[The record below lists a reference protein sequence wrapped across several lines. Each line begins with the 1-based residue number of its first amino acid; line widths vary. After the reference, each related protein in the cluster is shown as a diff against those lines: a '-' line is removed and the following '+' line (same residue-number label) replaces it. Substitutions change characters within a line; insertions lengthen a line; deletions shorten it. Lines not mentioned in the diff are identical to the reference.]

1 LAFAAQWL
9 SLIEE
14 PFAAQTLASKVS
26 QPLSRNEGLATP
38 DQHSGGDPAPIDQQ
52 HVPVD
57 KV

>member
-1 LAFAAQWL
+1 MAFAAQWL
-9 SLIEE
+9 SLVEE

-38 DQHSGGDPAPIDQQ
+38 DQHSGGDPAPIHQE